1 MPKERLSGL
10 QESQVMPKERLS
22 GLQESQVMPKERLSG
37 LQESQAEA
45 ARASG
50 RRSRDSPATSIQ
62 AEKIPTVAQLKTV
75 QRSSI
80 FLPGVTCIMLP

>member
-1 MPKERLSGL
+1 
-10 QESQVMPKERLS
+10 
-22 GLQESQVMPKERLSG
+22 MPKERLSG

-62 AEKIPTVAQLKTV
+62 AEKIPTFARLKRVET
-75 QRSSI
+75 RSI
-80 FLPGVTCIMLP
+80 FLSAAI